1 MTKNNYPKTIYS
13 VDLEVAKPAA
23 DVFAHV
29 LDFAKWWPE
38 EFVGPA
44 LQVGSEFVFRIGDS
58 HHSTNKVIE
67 YVPNEKVAWI
77 TTSSRRSTDDF
88 DWTGTKMIFALTPK
102 GDGTVLTYTYDGV
115 VLEEEYDRLV
125 QICDLCIKKMF
136 YDFISSFSATIEV
149 AAPASL
155 VFERIT
161 RDVVKWWGFD
171 DLSGSTARLGD
182 EFVVNHPGA
191 HYSKQRLVEVV
202 ADKRVVWLVTE
213 SNLSWLKDPEEW
225 TDTKMIFELSANG
238 ESNLLHFTHSGL
250 TPDKESFARCSEGW
264 NMIIKDYLFNFI
276 TKGTPPHFR

>member
-1 MTKNNYPKTIYS
+1 MLKDNYQKTIYT
-13 VDLEVAKPAA
+13 VDIEALKPAA

-44 LQVGSEFVFRIGDS
+44 LQVGSEFVFRMGDS
-58 HHSTNKVIE
+58 HYSTNKVLE
-67 YVPNEKVAWI
+67 FVAGRKVAWI

-88 DWTGTKMIFALTPK
+88 DWTGTKMIFELTPS

-115 VLEEEYDRLV
+115 VLEGEYDRLV
-125 QICDLCIKKMF
+125 QICDVCIKKMF
-136 YDFISSFSATIEV
+136 YAFVSSFLTRIEMAASA
-149 AAPASL
+149 AA

-161 RDVVKWWGFD
+161 RDVVKWWGFQ
-171 DLSGSTARLGD
+171 DLSGSTTKLGD

-191 HYSKQRLVEVV
+191 HYSKQRLVQVV
-202 ADKRVVWLVTE
+202 PDKRVVWLVTE
-213 SNLSWLKDPEEW
+213 STLSWLKDPEEW

-238 ESNLLHFTHSGL
+238 EGTVLDFTHSGL

-276 TKGTPPHFR
+276 TKGTTHFR